1 MKTKFHTEQAELPYW
16 LLSNDPIIGRE
27 GDDDSGDSDEGD
39 DSQDDAGDGTDDD
52 DTPEDE
58 LHDDA
63 DDPKVKGLKSALATE
78 RKSNKTNAKEVRRLQ
93 RELKKAQD
101 AQEERELADKSEV
114 EQAQAR
120 EKKAQEK
127 AERLAKGLLSRELN
141 AAIEKAAREANFI
154 DVDDALGGV
163 DLSKIKYEQDEDDP
177 SDIEVDFKS
186 VQAEVKGLAARK
198 KHLIKSGTED
208 GEATGS
214 SFAGGSKKKKS
225 GDEDIKDLYPSLR

>member
-1 MKTKFHTEQAELPYW
+1 MKKLHTEQEGLPYW
-16 LLSNDPIIGRE
+16 LLAVDQIIGRE
-27 GDDDSGDSDEGD
+27 GEDDSGSD
-39 DSQDDAGDGTDDD
+39 DSSDDSLDDAGDGTDDD

-78 RKSNKTNAKEVRRLQ
+78 RKSNKINSREVRRLQ
-93 RELKKAQD
+93 RELKKAQE
-101 AQEERELADKSEV
+101 AQEERELREKSEV

-120 EKKAQEK
+120 EKRAQEK
-127 AERLAKGLLSRELN
+127 AERLAQGLLKREIN

-214 SFAGGSKKKKS
+214 SFAGGSKKKS
-225 GDEDIKDLYPSLR
+225 GDKDLKEIYPALR